1 MKIVVAMPVT
11 EEHKKWLNAAAG
23 DYPVYFADNQ
33 AAVGV
38 QVPEDVLSDTEIII
52 GNLDPELVKKAPKL
66 RWMQLN
72 SAGTGAYIK
81 KGVLPEGAVLTN
93 ATGAYGLAL
102 SEHMLAQLL
111 AMMKKLY
118 AYYDNQKQS
127 LWKDEGPVT
136 SVYGARAL
144 VIGFGDIGSEFGKR
158 LKALGAHVTGIRRR
172 STVVPPEADEM
183 GTMDKLDDYLAKAD
197 IVATSLPDTP
207 ATYHLYNKERFAA
220 MKQGAW
226 FINIGRGNCVVQE
239 DLMEAVKSGHLAGA
253 ALDVTDPEPLPA
265 DDPMWQVPGI
275 YITPHVSGGYH
286 LAETHNRIVQIA
298 CENLEAYFYGG
309 KMKNIVDFQ
318 TGYKK

>member
-11 EEHKKWLNAAAG
+11 AEQKKWLYDAAA
-23 DYPVYFADNQ
+23 DNTLYFADNT
-33 AAVGV
+33 AAVGAK
-38 QVPEDVLSDTEIII
+38 VPEDVLTDAEVII
-52 GNLDPELVKKAPKL
+52 GNLDPELVKKAAHL

-72 SAGTGAYIK
+72 SAGSGAYVQP
-81 KGVLPEGAVLTN
+81 GVLPKDCVLTN

-102 SEHMLAQLL
+102 SEHMLAQLM
-111 AMMKKLY
+111 AMMKKLFL
-118 AYYDNQKQS
+118 YYDNQKQS

-136 SVYGARAL
+136 SVYGAEAL

-172 STVVPPEADEM
+172 STVVPPEADAM

-207 ATYHLYNKERFAA
+207 ATRHLYNKDRFAA

-226 FINIGRGNCVVQE
+226 FLNIGRGNCVVQE
-239 DLMEAVKSGHLAGA
+239 DLIEAVRSGHLAGA

-265 DDPMWQVPGI
+265 DNPMWQVPGI
-275 YITPHVSGGYH
+275 YITPHVSGGFH
-286 LAETHNRIVQIA
+286 LAETHNRIVRIA
-298 CENLEAYFYGG
+298 CQNLKAYEQG
-309 KMKNIVDFQ
+309 KELKNIVDFT